1 MVDSMSSDDR
11 LVLPRAA
18 TNPRARR
25 FPFNLIQLL
34 ANNLEVIPEE
44 AYRKPVTVI
53 PGPPRMA
60 FFTGPE
66 IVNTLLLSNHQSFPK
81 GRLQN
86 EVLEP
91 MFGNAMISSEGHDWR
106 WQRAVAAPPF
116 RHSELMQYGSVMTE
130 AAEATVSTWRASE
143 SSTSRPIHKDMLRA
157 SFHVIANTMLADGAT
172 NVISAI
178 EKGHAAYFS
187 GANWWIVYR
196 MLGLPHWFPRPG
208 GAGMRGHE
216 RRLRHSVGERIRQLR
231 DTAGDQDTLLARMAQ
246 ATDPDSGKSMSDELL
261 VDNIV
266 SFLVAGYDTTAL
278 ALTWTLYLLS
288 QSPEWEQRILD
299 EVARI
304 APSGPITSD
313 HFSKLVS
320 VQQVVK
326 ESLRLFP
333 TAPIIVRDIIE
344 DTDIDGV
351 SIPAGTIGIIP
362 IYAIHR
368 HHDLWDEPDRFNPE
382 RFSPDAKTRP
392 SRFQY
397 MPFGA
402 GPRICIGAAFALIE
416 ATIMIA
422 TFVRAARFEIEPGFD
437 PRPTGQ
443 MFLLP
448 KNGMEMRVMLRD
460 GRH

>member
-1 MVDSMSSDDR
+1 MAASALSDHP
-11 LVLPRAA
+11 LVLPRA
-18 TNPRARR
+18 TSNPRARH

-34 ANNLEVIPEE
+34 ANNLQVIPDD
-44 AYRKPVTVI
+44 AYRKPVSVI

-60 FFTGPE
+60 FFTSPK
-66 IVNTLLLSNHQSFPK
+66 VVDTLLLSNHQSFPK

-130 AAEATVSTWRASE
+130 AAEATVSKWRESE
-143 SSTSRPIHKDMLRA
+143 TSGPRPIHKDMLRA

-178 EKGHAAYFS
+178 EKGHGAYFS

-216 RRLRHSVGERIRQLR
+216 RRLRQSVGECIRQLR
-231 DTAGDQDTLLARMAQ
+231 NTADDRDNLLARMAL
-246 ATDPDSGKSMSDELL
+246 ATDPESGKSMSDELL

-278 ALTWTLYLLS
+278 ALTWTLYLVS
-288 QSPEWEQRILD
+288 QSREWEQRILD
-299 EVARI
+299 EVARV
-304 APSGPITSD
+304 APSGAITSD
-313 HFSKLVS
+313 HFSELVC

-333 TAPIIVRDIIE
+333 TAPIIVRDIV
-344 DTDIDGV
+344 DDVVVDGV
-351 SIPAGTIGIIP
+351 SISAGTIGIIP

-368 HHDLWDEPDRFNPE
+368 HRDLWDDPDRFDPE
-382 RFSPDAKTRP
+382 RFAPDAKAKP
-392 SRFQY
+392 SKFQY

-422 TFVRAARFEIEPGFD
+422 TFVRAARFEVEPGFD
-437 PRPTGQ
+437 PKPTGQ

-448 KNGMEMRVMLRD
+448 KNGMEMRVLLR
-460 GRH
+460 G

>member
-1 MVDSMSSDDR
+1 MVASTSLGDP
-11 LVLPRAA
+11 LILPRA
-18 TNPRARR
+18 TSNPRARR

-34 ANNLEVIPEE
+34 ANNLQVIPEE
-44 AYRKPVTVI
+44 AYRRPVSLI

-130 AAEATVSTWRASE
+130 AAEATVSNWRQSE
-143 SSTSRPIHKDMLRA
+143 TSVPRPIHKDMLRA

-216 RRLRHSVGERIRQLR
+216 RRLRKSVGERIRQLR
-231 DTAGDQDTLLARMAQ
+231 ETTDGQDNLLARMAL
-246 ATDPDSGKSMSDELL
+246 ATDPESGKSMTDDLL

-288 QSPEWEQRILD
+288 QSAEWEQRILE
-299 EVARI
+299 EVRDV
-304 APSGPITSD
+304 APSGPVTSD
-313 HFSKLVS
+313 HFSKLVC

-333 TAPIIVRDIIE
+333 TAPIIVRDIVE
-344 DTDIDGV
+344 DVEIGGV

-368 HHDLWDEPDRFNPE
+368 HRELWDDPDRFNPE
-382 RFSPDAKTRP
+382 RFSPDAKAKPTK
-392 SRFQY
+392 FQY

-422 TFVRAARFEIEPGFD
+422 TFVRAAHFEVDPEFD
-437 PRPTGQ
+437 PQPTGQ

-448 KNGMEMRVMLRD
+448 KNGMAMRVLLRD
-460 GRH
+460 RQQ